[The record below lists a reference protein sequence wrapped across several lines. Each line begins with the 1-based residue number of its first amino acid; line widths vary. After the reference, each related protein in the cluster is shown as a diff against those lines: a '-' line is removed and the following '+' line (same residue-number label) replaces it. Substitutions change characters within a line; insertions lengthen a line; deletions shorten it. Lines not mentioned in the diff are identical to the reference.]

1 MHFDIALRCLT
12 WTILQ
17 LHKHNVHSQLW
28 YDVWLEE
35 TIVLYGVPQ
44 CFIEYNTVSD
54 MRCNET
60 SSADCL
66 QLNWCCQTYPAQVTK
81 YKSRYGISSRD
92 LLRLAHPKTSELGK
106 RGRDEEE
113 VDDMQ
118 LALKFAA
125 HMEEEVGKYDLCLSI
140 LSYRILATWQLYWP

>member
-1 MHFDIALRCLT
+1 MQFDIAVRCLT
-12 WTILQ
+12 WTVLR
-17 LHKHNVHSQLW
+17 LHRHIVHSQLW

-44 CFIEYNTVSD
+44 CFTEHATVQLIWN
-54 MRCNET
+54 CNET
-60 SSADCL
+60 TSADCL
-66 QLNWCCQTYPAQVTK
+66 QLDWRRDTIPAQVTK

-106 RGRDEEE
+106 RGRDKEE

-125 HMEEEVGKYDLCLSI
+125 HMEEEVGKYNECLS
-140 LSYRILATWQLYWP
+140 L